1 MKTLIVCIA
10 MSASALAQDEHLGKV
25 ASPQKMGKPTWI
37 MCIDPDHTA
46 LEQTRETTMLYFVKK
61 APERGV
67 LAQPEQSDFI
77 KDIRDSFPLLHLRRY
92 ELDTSV
98 SMFGKFSEWCAVAK
112 KNNVKNYEKEIG
124 KTERGNQSFIFSVK
138 NTVPSLIVRGSSQAD
153 ASLDEFDAATVL
165 ALITKLPELDAKTFK
180 KKPQDARGDLF
191 K

>member
-1 MKTLIVCIA
+1 
-10 MSASALAQDEHLGKV
+10 
-25 ASPQKMGKPTWI
+25 
-37 MCIDPDHTA
+37 
-46 LEQTRETTMLYFVKK
+46 
-61 APERGV
+61 
-67 LAQPEQSDFI
+67 
-77 KDIRDSFPLLHLRRY
+77 
-92 ELDTSV
+92 
-98 SMFGKFSEWCAVAK
+98 MFGKFSEWCAVAK